1 MNIAFSPTDQ
11 KSLAAQGP
19 ERRPRAAPIVAVGR
33 QLLPLLEAG
42 VVIDAKSLRDAMS
55 EVFGGTDAQ
64 GAWTWKDA
72 CEACECAEV
81 LFVLRYGAT
90 MQHQA
95 GDPRRFLAML
105 KRVCGLVPTQ
115 TRRSEES
122 QALQQF
128 STPLPLAMVAAE
140 AAAISPTDLV
150 LEPSAGT
157 GLLAS
162 FARIAGAGLILNE
175 YADTRAGILEALF
188 KGEAV
193 TRHDAASIDDRLDAC
208 VRPTVVLMNPP
219 FSASPHVKGRFRDAT
234 AQHVRSALARLCD
247 HGRLVLISGSGF
259 APDAPAWR
267 GVFEALQREAR
278 VVFSAAVDGRV
289 YARHGTSI
297 DTRLTVIDKTPAA
310 QAGSFAGLHG
320 KADTVE
326 ALLDLVIDHVPPR
339 AAPPCRQGRQSRPAP
354 TAASPA
360 PKQRENPSVA
370 MSGLR
375 DRAVARARAAA
386 AERERHPLE
395 RIEAVEISY
404 GARSPDEAPA
414 SKALNASL
422 YEPYRVQSIVIKR
435 AKPHPTTLVQS
446 AAMASVAPPVPSY
459 RPKLP
464 PALIDDGL
472 LSDAQLETVIQ
483 AGEAHSGHL
492 RGYFTIGQAN
502 RDRADKQ
509 GDKIASGKQSAA
521 VPQASTA
528 TPCPEGRQSRPGRA
542 AEPPTDETFDQL
554 TVASGD
560 EEGAFRLRRGFMV
573 GDGTGCGKGRQV
585 AGVIMDNWLNGRR
598 RAVWISRSAALIE
611 DATRD
616 WTALGGRESDIV
628 PLSRFKQGSDI
639 VLSEGILFVTYSTL
653 RSAERQGKA
662 SRLRQLLDWLGSD
675 FDGVIAF
682 DEAHAMANAA
692 GSKGERGDVKPSQ
705 QGLAGLRLQHAVPD
719 ARVLYVSATGAT
731 VVSNLAYAVR
741 LGLWQGDFPFRT
753 RADFVAAMEAGGIA
767 AMEVISRDLKALGLY
782 TARSV
787 SFEGVE
793 YDMLVHRLTDGQ
805 REIYDAFSSAWTI
818 INRNVE
824 KALEATGI
832 TSNDRT
838 MNSQA
843 KSAAR
848 SAFESARQRFFS
860 HLLCSMKCPSLIRS
874 IEADLEA
881 GHCAV
886 IQIVS
891 TSEAMMERQ
900 LAEIPPSEWNDLEI
914 EITPKSMCLEFLMA
928 SFPTTLFEPYT
939 DEDGNLLSRP
949 ARDVNGNPIECREA
963 VAARDQLVEH
973 LCALPAVQGALD
985 QIIHHF
991 GTDRVAEVTGRSRR
1005 IVRTADGR
1013 LKVENRPA
1021 SANIGDALAFMADEK
1036 PVLVFSDAG
1045 GTGRSYHADLGAMN
1059 QRLRV
1064 HYLLEPGW
1072 RADAAI
1078 QGLGRTHRT
1087 NQKQPPLFRP
1097 VATDVKGEKRFL
1109 STIARRLDTLG
1120 AITRGQRQTGG
1131 QGMFRPEDNLE
1142 SRYARMALRRF
1153 FHDIAAGRVD
1163 CCSLDRFVELTGLKL
1178 LDGDGTLREQLPPI
1192 GQFLNRVLALT
1203 IDDQNAIFDSFTGIL
1218 DGIVEDAMASG
1229 TYDVGVETLR
1239 AERFVVVERK
1249 VIHEHDETGAQTVA
1263 LTIERTDRNNP
1274 LDLDAVRNLCVG
1286 KGARCLVN
1294 ERSRRVAVCTPTT
1307 SITADDGTVHRRFQL
1322 RRPLASEK
1330 LTEAQLAASSWAPV
1344 DDAAFEAA
1352 WSAELGSI
1360 PEFSTSTIT
1369 IISGLLLPIWGYL
1382 PTDNMRVYR
1391 LQADNGE
1398 RIIGRLVTRDQLMR
1412 LCGALGVDSQI
1423 EMSADD
1429 VIEAVME
1436 QGARV
1441 HLAGGL
1447 SLRRS
1452 RVMHANRLEVTG
1464 FGPNDLPALKAIGC
1478 FMEIIQWQTRAFV
1491 PLAAE
1496 PFGAKPSSGIAPA
1509 LDALLREHRV
1519 IPAPVSM

>member
-1 MNIAFSPTDQ
+1 MNIAIPPSSV
-11 KSLAAQGP
+11 SLAAVSD
-19 ERRPRAAPIVAVGR
+19 RRSGTAPLVVAGR
-33 QLLPLLEAG
+33 LLLPLLEAG
-42 VVIDAKSLRDAMS
+42 QVIDATSLRDAMS
-55 EVFGGTDAQ
+55 HVFGGSDAQ

-72 CEACECAEV
+72 GEACECAQL
-81 LFVLRYGAT
+81 LFVLKYGAA
-90 MQHQA
+90 MQRQA
-95 GDPRRFLAML
+95 GDPKAVLTML

-115 TRRSEES
+115 TRRSEAS
-122 QALQQF
+122 QDLQQF
-128 STPLPLAMVAAE
+128 STPLPLAMVAAQ
-140 AAAISPTDLV
+140 AAAIRPTDLV

-157 GLLAS
+157 GLLAG
-162 FARIAGAGLILNE
+162 FARVAGADLALNE

-188 KGEAV
+188 DATTV
-193 TRHDAASIDDRLDAC
+193 TRHDAASIDDRLDAS
-208 VRPTVVLMNPP
+208 VRPSVVLMNPP

-234 AQHVRSALARLCD
+234 ARHVRSALARLCD
-247 HGRLVLISGSGF
+247 DGRLVLISGSGF
-259 APDAPAWR
+259 APGVDASTDAPSWR

-289 YARHGTSI
+289 YARHGTSV

-310 QAGSFAGLHG
+310 QVGSFAGLHG
-320 KADTVE
+320 KADTSE
-326 ALLDLVIDHVPPR
+326 ALLNLVIDHVPPR
-339 AAPPCRQGRQSRPAP
+339 SASLAPASPGGSAAVQARATRSPAP
-354 TAASPA
+354 VAASLS
-360 PKQRENPSVA
+360 PKQRENPGVA
-370 MSGLR
+370 ISGLR

-395 RIEAVEISY
+395 RIEVIEVSY
-404 GARSPDEAPA
+404 GARSPDEGEPA
-414 SKALNASL
+414 SRALTASL
-422 YEPYRVQSIVIKR
+422 YEPYVVQSIAIEG
-435 AKPHPTTLVQS
+435 AQPHPTTLVQS
-446 AAMASVAPPVPSY
+446 AAMASVAPPVPSH

-464 PALIDDGL
+464 PALIADGI

-483 AGEAHSGHL
+483 AGEAHGCHL
-492 RGYFTIGQAN
+492 RGHFTT
-502 RDRADKQ
+502 
-509 GDKIASGKQSAA
+509 GKAGESPA
-521 VPQASTA
+521 
-528 TPCPEGRQSRPGRA
+528 
-542 AEPPTDETFDQL
+542 DETFDRL
-554 TVASGD
+554 AVASAD
-560 EEGAFRLRRGFMV
+560 EEGAFRLRRGFML

-585 AGVIMDNWLNGRR
+585 AGVILDNWMNGRR

-639 VLSEGILFVTYSTL
+639 ALSEGILFVTYSTL

-692 GSKGERGDVKPSQ
+692 GAKGERGEVKPSQ

-741 LGLWQGDFPFRT
+741 LGLWLAGDFPFRT
-753 RADFVAAMEAGGIA
+753 RADFVAAMEAGGIG

-782 TARSV
+782 AARSV

-793 YDMLVHRLTDGQ
+793 YDMLVHQLTDSQ
-805 REIYDAFSSAWTI
+805 REIYDAFAGAWQI
-818 INRNVE
+818 INGNVE

-832 TSNDRT
+832 TSDEKT
-838 MNSQA
+838 MNPQA

-860 HLLCSMKCPSLIRS
+860 HLICSMKCASLIRS
-874 IEADLEA
+874 IEADLAA
-881 GHCAV
+881 GHAAV

-914 EITPKSMCLEFLMA
+914 DISPKSMCLEFLMA

-949 ARDVNGNPIECREA
+949 ARDAAGNPIECREA
-963 VAARDQLVEH
+963 VAARDSMVEH
-973 LCALPAVQGALD
+973 LCALPAVQAALD

-1005 IVRTADGR
+1005 IVRTEDGR

-1021 SANIGDALAFMADEK
+1021 SANIGDTLAFMDDEK
-1036 PVLVFSDAG
+1036 PILVFSDAG
-1045 GTGRSYHADLGAMN
+1045 GTGRSYHADLGARN

-1072 RADAAI
+1072 RADSAI

-1087 NQKQPPLFRP
+1087 NQAQPPLFRP

-1178 LDGDGTLREQLPPI
+1178 LDGDGTLLEQLPPI

-1203 IDDQNAIFDSFTGIL
+1203 IADQNAIFDSFTGIL
-1218 DGIVEDAMASG
+1218 DGIVDDAIASG

-1239 AERFVVVERK
+1239 AEKFVVRERK
-1249 VIHEHDETGAQTVA
+1249 VIHEHAATGAQTVA

-1274 LDLDAVRNLCVG
+1274 LDLDAVRKLCAG
-1286 KGARCLVN
+1286 RQGR
-1294 ERSRRVAVCTPTT
+1294 AVHGQRALASCGGVH
-1307 SITADDGTVHRRFQL
+1307 ADDEHHR
-1322 RRPLASEK
+1322 
-1330 LTEAQLAASSWAPV
+1330 
-1344 DDAAFEAA
+1344 
-1352 WSAELGSI
+1352 G
-1360 PEFSTSTIT
+1360 
-1369 IISGLLLPIWGYL
+1369 
-1382 PTDNMRVYR
+1382 
-1391 LQADNGE
+1391 
-1398 RIIGRLVTRDQLMR
+1398 
-1412 LCGALGVDSQI
+1412 
-1423 EMSADD
+1423 
-1429 VIEAVME
+1429 
-1436 QGARV
+1436 
-1441 HLAGGL
+1441 
-1447 SLRRS
+1447 
-1452 RVMHANRLEVTG
+1452 
-1464 FGPNDLPALKAIGC
+1464 
-1478 FMEIIQWQTRAFV
+1478 
-1491 PLAAE
+1491 
-1496 PFGAKPSSGIAPA
+1496 
-1509 LDALLREHRV
+1509 
-1519 IPAPVSM
+1519 